1 MNIKKYENKV
11 IECLNAQQDDIILN
25 SDINHAGILIKQIFL
40 NAVHTV
46 NLLSN
51 KLDAQ
56 LYERVEI
63 INAIRSFLN
72 RGGKLNVAIEGDIDK
87 KSTNMQ
93 KLLAEYKIQPTVVPG
108 WLKKQ
113 YEYNFLTMDD
123 TGYRFEGS
131 REEHKASVNF
141 GDKNQTEKLN
151 AIFNKIV
158 ELVK

>member
-1 MNIKKYENKV
+1 MNIEKYENKV
-11 IECLNAQQDDIILN
+11 IEYLNAQQDDIILN

-51 KLDAQ
+51 KLDAE

-63 INAIRSFLN
+63 INAIQSFLN
-72 RGGKLNVAIEGDIDK
+72 RGGKLNVAIEGKIDK
-87 KSTNMQ
+87 NSTNIQ
-93 KLLAEYKIQPTVVPG
+93 ELLTKHGIQPTVVPD
-108 WLKKQ
+108 WLQKQ

-123 TGYRFEGS
+123 TGYRFESS

-141 GDKNQTEKLN
+141 GDKNQTKKLN
-151 AIFNKIV
+151 AIFDRIV
-158 ELVK
+158 TLVK